1 MTARSVGRFYKVDGN
16 RLERAYKD
24 HLSNFKDWAQKDHA
38 DKWVLLS
45 QNLGKHLS
53 IDETML
59 CKDLFTF
66 LTNKDGHGRRGSLIA
81 VVKGTTSEEVVKHL
95 MKLSEDKRLAVEEV
109 TMDFSYSMFS
119 IVSQAFPNATIVIDC
134 FHVMMRLGEALEEM
148 RMKMKRQAQS
158 ELKREKRLHKK
169 KCEKRRKARLY
180 YRKHHPKK
188 RGEKRGR
195 PRKKRANEKF
205 VPAKLANN
213 ETKIDLLTR
222 VRYPLLKSM
231 NDWTDK
237 QKERMTILYELNSK
251 MRTAYLLANKF
262 RNIMK
267 KKQTREKTKVELHE
281 WYKEVGKS
289 LIRELIAARDT
300 IKSREEYVLNYFI
313 NRSTNAAAESINSKI
328 KGFRSQMRGVADLPF
343 FVYRLRN
350 IFG

>member
-148 RMKMKRQAQS
+148 RMKMKRQA
-158 ELKREKRLHKK
+158 
-169 KCEKRRKARLY
+169 
-180 YRKHHPKK
+180 
-188 RGEKRGR
+188 
-195 PRKKRANEKF
+195 
-205 VPAKLANN
+205 
-213 ETKIDLLTR
+213 
-222 VRYPLLKSM
+222 
-231 NDWTDK
+231 
-237 QKERMTILYELNSK
+237 
-251 MRTAYLLANKF
+251 
-262 RNIMK
+262 
-267 KKQTREKTKVELHE
+267 
-281 WYKEVGKS
+281 
-289 LIRELIAARDT
+289 
-300 IKSREEYVLNYFI
+300 
-313 NRSTNAAAESINSKI
+313 
-328 KGFRSQMRGVADLPF
+328 
-343 FVYRLRN
+343 
-350 IFG
+350 

>member
-1 MTARSVGRFYKVDGN
+1 MGTVVAKLR
-16 RLERAYKD
+16 
-24 HLSNFKDWAQKDHA
+24 
-38 DKWVLLS
+38 
-45 QNLGKHLS
+45 KHLS

-180 YRKHHPKK
+180 YRKHHPKNVE
-188 RGEKRGR
+188 RNAAVRERSVLTRSSYLQNLPTTR
-195 PRKKRANEKF
+195 PR
-205 VPAKLANN
+205 
-213 ETKIDLLTR
+213 
-222 VRYPLLKSM
+222 
-231 NDWTDK
+231 
-237 QKERMTILYELNSK
+237 
-251 MRTAYLLANKF
+251 
-262 RNIMK
+262 
-267 KKQTREKTKVELHE
+267 
-281 WYKEVGKS
+281 
-289 LIRELIAARDT
+289 
-300 IKSREEYVLNYFI
+300 
-313 NRSTNAAAESINSKI
+313 
-328 KGFRSQMRGVADLPF
+328 
-343 FVYRLRN
+343 
-350 IFG
+350 

>member
-1 MTARSVGRFYKVDGN
+1 
-16 RLERAYKD
+16 
-24 HLSNFKDWAQKDHA
+24 
-38 DKWVLLS
+38 
-45 QNLGKHLS
+45 
-53 IDETML
+53 
-59 CKDLFTF
+59 
-66 LTNKDGHGRRGSLIA
+66 
-81 VVKGTTSEEVVKHL
+81 
-95 MKLSEDKRLAVEEV
+95 
-109 TMDFSYSMFS
+109 MFS

-251 MRTAYLLANKF
+251 MRTAYLLVNKF

-267 KKQTREKTKVELHE
+267 KKQTR
-281 WYKEVGKS
+281 
-289 LIRELIAARDT
+289 RRP
-300 IKSREEYVLNYFI
+300 R
-313 NRSTNAAAESINSKI
+313 
-328 KGFRSQMRGVADLPF
+328 
-343 FVYRLRN
+343 
-350 IFG
+350 